1 MQIFIR
7 LLDRGLKVI
16 DVDEDMTVYDV
27 IQRLP
32 SPMREATHKI
42 TKNSEGKQSVYLCRQ
57 GIRLES
63 DKTLKELGIEK
74 DVELEMWVKYV
85 RRIINPQHDFDSE

>member
-16 DVDEDMTVYDV
+16 DVDKEMTIYDV

-32 SPMREATHKI
+32 SQMREATHQI
-42 TKNSEGKQSVYLCRQ
+42 LKNSQGKQGVYLCRQ
-57 GIRLES
+57 GIRLEPE
-63 DKTLKELGIEK
+63 KTLRELGINKEM
-74 DVELEMWVKYV
+74 ELEMGVKYI
-85 RRIINPQHDFDSE
+85 RK